1 MKNFIKILRYLTSEA
16 RGSSEKKQQW
26 GRIVLW
32 WEIPTVQI
40 SGQASS
46 VKFGPLSSGA
56 LRYNLHHRGSDK
68 LVFVEQN
75 NVKFTHQVLCCRL
88 FRLGCIGRSS
98 NIWTFPPDTEKVKY
112 LSLEV
117 FFPTSPSFKPRN
129 KYGETLKKAA
139 NDQPAFQRPVGWR
152 GLKIRFRSWSG

>member
-32 WEIPTVQI
+32 WEIPTVKI

-56 LRYNLHHRGSDK
+56 LRYNLRHRGSDK

-117 FFPTSPSFKPRN
+117 FSHLAFFKPRN
-129 KYGETLKKAA
+129 KYGETVKCNPQKSV
-139 NDQPAFQRPVGWR
+139 QRST
-152 GLKIRFRSWSG
+152 GLSTAGRMKRTKNTV